1 MALQVSYFNML
12 SLILDGIY
20 GFGNTHQNSP
30 LVKVLEGR
38 RVFGSIIENNGLVHK
53 ETELQQSLLQLMGS
67 NKK

>member
-1 MALQVSYFNML
+1 ML
-12 SLILDGIY
+12 FLILDGVY
-20 GFGNTHQNSP
+20 GFGNTHQESP

-53 ETELQQSLLQLMGS
+53 ETELQQSLLQFMGS